1 MTTAVYPI
9 QDLSAALNEEHKVS
23 ILELAWLLNDLST
36 TITSLADGLE
46 ECLALLRSDQ
56 PGSTLVLSSNRSEA
70 LKGFVLRVGQNIV
83 KADIHLKLS
92 SLNKGQVCSLSL
104 AEGKVIPLAQLGDC
118 ANFLTVCL
126 RVIKEMDFVEPALVL
141 SQLRKLLSNI
151 RYAHISIRNVSPAF
165 QFPYTTIEPN
175 VFTPEIPETVAVDL
189 IISESGVIADVRTLT
204 PIDPPAAS
212 GNTSIASSSSNA
224 TRYRQNST
232 SGGSSSFRGGS
243 AKYVAT
249 IAGGGGSITPRS
261 QPPGLTSQST
271 MPDLT
276 RTATNISTTSS
287 MASTSSTKSTASTT
301 SWLGSIL
308 GRRRQTDPSNMF
320 LYKGQYVK
328 SLERITVQSLDPG
341 LMALI
346 SKLNVL
352 ELNIGQA
359 LRKLEIAMNWK

>member
-9 QDLSAALNEEHKVS
+9 QDSSTALNEEHKVS
-23 ILELAWLLNDLST
+23 ILELAWLLNDLSS
-36 TITSLADGLE
+36 TIGSLEDGLE
-46 ECLALLRSDQ
+46 GCLALLRSDQ

-83 KADIHLKLS
+83 KAEIHLKLT
-92 SLNKGQVCSLSL
+92 SLNKGQVCTFTL

-126 RVIKEMDFVEPALVL
+126 RVIKEMDFIEPALVL

-165 QFPYTTIEPN
+165 QFPYTTIESN
-175 VFTPEIPETVAVDL
+175 TFTPDIHDAIVIDL
-189 IISESGVIADVRTLT
+189 IISEAGVIADVRTLLPT
-204 PIDPPAAS
+204 DPPSDIGNAS
-212 GNTSIASSSSNA
+212 ITSSSRN
-224 TRYRQNST
+224 RQT
-232 SGGSSSFRGGS
+232 SMGSLSPNFRGGS
-243 AKYVAT
+243 TKSVAA
-249 IAGGGGSITPRS
+249 IAGGGSITPRN
-261 QPPGLTSQST
+261 QPLPITSQAT
-271 MPDLT
+271 LPDLT
-276 RTATNISTTSS
+276 RTATNVSSTSS
-287 MASTSSTKSTASTT
+287 IASTFSTRSTASTSS
-301 SWLGSIL
+301 WFGNIL
-308 GRRRQTDPSNMF
+308 GRRRQTDPSNVF

-328 SLERITVQSLDPG
+328 ALERITVQSIDPG
-341 LMALI
+341 LLALI

>member
-9 QDLSAALNEEHKVS
+9 QDSSTALNEEHKVS
-23 ILELAWLLNDLST
+23 ILELAWLLNDLSS
-36 TITSLADGLE
+36 TIGSLEDGLAG
-46 ECLALLRSDQ
+46 CLALLQSDQ

-92 SLNKGQVCSLSL
+92 SLNKGQVCTFTL
-104 AEGKVIPLAQLGDC
+104 AEGKVVPLAQLADC

-126 RVIKEMDFVEPALVL
+126 RVIKDMDFVEPALVL

-165 QFPYTTIEPN
+165 QFPYTTIESN
-175 VFTPEIPETVAVDL
+175 TCTPAIPDTIAIDL
-189 IISESGVIADVRTLT
+189 TISESGVIADVRTLLPT
-204 PIDPPAAS
+204 DPPADIGNAS
-212 GNTSIASSSSNA
+212 IISSSS
-224 TRYRQNST
+224 RYRQT
-232 SGGSSSFRGGS
+232 SMGSGSPSYRGGS
-243 AKYVAT
+243 TKSVAA
-249 IAGGGGSITPRS
+249 IAGGGSITPRN
-261 QPPGLTSQST
+261 QPLPITSQAT
-271 MPDLT
+271 LPDLT
-276 RTATNISTTSS
+276 RTATNVSTTSS
-287 MASTSSTKSTASTT
+287 IASTFSTRSTASTSS
-301 SWLGSIL
+301 WFGSIL
-308 GRRRQTDPSNMF
+308 GRRRQTDPSKVF

-328 SLERITVQSLDPG
+328 SLERITVQSIDPG